1 MCNHTPPPKDTRIL
15 CGWKSSGSS
24 WVQGENMRLCGVG
37 RGGKGSQGRRLRLG
51 IWYMLLFIF
60 SLVTL
65 PQTESREKGRLA
77 QTQTHTQRYF
87 LLGVR
92 GGQTVLWMTG
102 WALKWAPFSS
112 CSAPASS
119 SSPSTIVQLCLVALT
134 LGCLWFQRIYAHQG
148 IIILTVTK

>member
-1 MCNHTPPPKDTRIL
+1 MCTTHHHQKTRAY
-15 CGWKSSGSS
+15 C
-24 WVQGENMRLCGVG
+24 VGESLPALPGCKEKIWGYVG

-51 IWYMLLFIF
+51 IWYMLPFIF
-60 SLVTL
+60 SLVFL

-92 GGQTVLWMTG
+92 GGQTVLWMTA

-112 CSAPASS
+112 CSAPAFS

-148 IIILTVTK
+148 IIILNSD